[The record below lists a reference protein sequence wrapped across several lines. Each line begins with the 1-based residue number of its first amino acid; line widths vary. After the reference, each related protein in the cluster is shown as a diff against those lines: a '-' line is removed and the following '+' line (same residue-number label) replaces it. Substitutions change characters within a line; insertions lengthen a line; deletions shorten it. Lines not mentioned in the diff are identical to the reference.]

1 MKMLLLGKSGF
12 VIKAFIALNDAPSDH
27 SPETALQ
34 GETPIEQD
42 GATWKPT
49 ALGHDQQRPKQ
60 TQWFELYDKFITKAI
75 TRKPP
80 VANGTTGTSD
90 AINGAVNAV
99 IRFTSPSMTCL

>member
-12 VIKAFIALNDAPSDH
+12 VIKAFNALNDAPSDH
-27 SPETALQ
+27 SPGTALQ

-49 ALGHDQQRPKQ
+49 ASGHDQQRPKQ
-60 TQWFELYDKFITKAI
+60 TQWVELYDKFITKAI
-75 TRKPP
+75 TLKPP

-90 AINGAVNAV
+90 AISGAASTL
-99 IRFTSPSMTCL
+99 IGLTSPRRTYL